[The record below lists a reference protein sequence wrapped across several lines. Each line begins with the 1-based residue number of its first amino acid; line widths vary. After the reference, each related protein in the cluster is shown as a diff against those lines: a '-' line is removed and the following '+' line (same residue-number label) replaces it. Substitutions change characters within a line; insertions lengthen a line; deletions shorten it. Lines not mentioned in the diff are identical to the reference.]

1 MATHSFDEYDVM
13 LAKAVVAQTGAA
25 LHRCMLVEEMERSF
39 STTLGALCD
48 ALETKD
54 AYTAFHAAEVATLA
68 VSTAEQLG
76 LDQTAQRA
84 MRYCALLHD
93 IGKIGIRSDILTKS
107 GKLTAEEYL
116 EIQEHSAI
124 GAALLARIPPLEQ
137 IAPLVRAVH
146 ERWDGTGY
154 PDRLAGQEIPIAARI
169 VAVCDAWH
177 AMRADRPYRKALGRN
192 EALSELTRGSG
203 SQFDPGV
210 VRAFIKT
217 IEA

>member
-1 MATHSFDEYDVM
+1 M
-13 LAKAVVAQTGAA
+13 LTKAVVAQTGAA
-25 LHRCMLVEEMERSF
+25 LHRCILVEEMERTF

-68 VSTAEQLG
+68 VQTADQLG
-76 LDQTAQRA
+76 LDQTAQRD

-93 IGKIGIRSDILTKS
+93 IGKIGIRSEILTKP
-107 GKLTAEEYL
+107 GGLTAQEYL

-124 GAALLARIPPLEQ
+124 GATLLARIPPLEQ

-146 ERWDGTGY
+146 ERWDGAGY
-154 PDRLAGQEIPIAARI
+154 PDKLAGDEIPIASRI

-177 AMRADRPYRKALGRN
+177 AMRADRPYRKALGRV
-192 EALSELTRGSG
+192 EALGELTRGSG